1 MVVPY
6 YSKEDIKTLKK
17 MFRDYYTVKQIAK
30 ALNRS
35 HGSVAQQIWKL
46 GLAGTRDAGTVRMV
60 EHHGHEILKYGKTPD
75 KIRVALVKKRKADKR
90 KAEHEKKERQSQAIN
105 ALILDLQ
112 SLIPRNVAI
121 RAAYDSG
128 ATMVQIGKV
137 VGMTKQGVAFALQNK
152 KAKGTW

>member
-6 YSKEDIKTLKK
+6 YSKGDIRTLKK
-17 MFRDYYTVKQIAK
+17 MFRHYYTVKQIAK
-30 ALNRS
+30 SLDRS

-60 EHHGHEILKYGKTPD
+60 EHHGHEILKYGKSPD

-90 KAEHEKKERQSQAIN
+90 KAEREKKERQHQAIN
-105 ALILDLQ
+105 ALVLDLQ

-121 RAAYDSG
+121 KAAYDSG
-128 ATMVQIGKV
+128 ATMAQIGKV
-137 VGMTKQGVAFALQNK
+137 VGMSKQGVAFALQNK
-152 KAKGTW
+152 KLKGTW